1 MSGPF
6 FNNGEA
12 RPPSGNRC
20 SEDPT
25 REKKQNASP
34 NRRKNKAA
42 VRQTS
47 FTGVICVRTE
57 AAGSSSVFSSWL
69 YGVGCRAD
77 RRRQKLLLVREPRQ
91 WKIVEEPGNFQ
102 SPTGTRPRRP
112 SWSTTRPCEHLRM
125 ALKGGAATL
134 GLRRPCALI
143 R

>member
-1 MSGPF
+1 MLLVSGPF

-47 FTGVICVRTE
+47 FTGVICARTE

-77 RRRQKLLLVREPRQ
+77 RRRQKLLLVSHDSGRSWGNQEIFNRRA
-91 WKIVEEPGNFQ
+91 PGRGD
-102 SPTGTRPRRP
+102 P
-112 SWSTTRPCEHLRM
+112 
-125 ALKGGAATL
+125 L
-134 GLRRPCALI
+134 GLRRGPASICGWA
-143 R
+143 